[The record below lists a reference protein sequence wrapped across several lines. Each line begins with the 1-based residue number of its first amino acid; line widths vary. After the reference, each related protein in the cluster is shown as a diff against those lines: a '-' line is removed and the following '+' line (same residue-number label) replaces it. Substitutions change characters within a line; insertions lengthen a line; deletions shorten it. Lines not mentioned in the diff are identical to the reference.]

1 MDDNSKNTLEEFN
14 DDPRVTCQY
23 GASCY
28 QKNPKHHE
36 KYKHPPTI
44 QQAQVVEDC
53 AEQGKK
59 RKIDD
64 EYESDESVSSKKFK
78 NNKHNESELVV
89 DKQRISPS
97 PSTSTDDDDFVCDE
111 DDIERIMKEAS
122 IQKPIDN
129 SANSDKDLNVG
140 HSGVSSSGI
149 NNVVDKKKIILDLFL
164 VEMPDDFYKF
174 YEFCCS
180 LSKDDPQSA
189 LRSVDLNLVGPYD
202 VLLDKIKTYSDNDK
216 EKYLRHWRYYYD
228 PPEFQTILKGN
239 DKDGLHY
246 GYWRD
251 ESKAQPTFIAKN
263 SANKDYKIIPVAQN
277 IFSAVMAHIE
287 QRQKVANPFE
297 KGKIS
302 RVLQTLKNYAKTH
315 DISLEKNSAGM
326 QKRNREVVTKT
337 LHGAGVVV
345 PYNKKT
351 QLGYRQLSL
360 TDSHLIKLLH
370 QIEKADSIDVK
381 VYLGKLEEVVRLA
394 TIAADECDFGTPLEL
409 GHDLFS
415 CGIEAVQR
423 IALQMLALAYNL
435 LKRPEFLKI
444 AEAHISNRKKG
455 CDLSVL

>member
-1 MDDNSKNTLEEFN
+1 
-14 DDPRVTCQY
+14 
-23 GASCY
+23 
-28 QKNPKHHE
+28 
-36 KYKHPPTI
+36 
-44 QQAQVVEDC
+44 
-53 AEQGKK
+53 
-59 RKIDD
+59 
-64 EYESDESVSSKKFK
+64 
-78 NNKHNESELVV
+78 
-89 DKQRISPS
+89 
-97 PSTSTDDDDFVCDE
+97 
-111 DDIERIMKEAS
+111 
-122 IQKPIDN
+122 
-129 SANSDKDLNVG
+129 
-140 HSGVSSSGI
+140 
-149 NNVVDKKKIILDLFL
+149 
-164 VEMPDDFYKF
+164 MPDDFYKF

-189 LRSVDLNLVGPYD
+189 LRSVDLKLVGPYD
-202 VLLDKIKTYSDNDK
+202 VL
-216 EKYLRHWRYYYD
+216 YYYD

-251 ESKAQPTFIAKN
+251 ESKTQPTFIAKN
-263 SANKDYKIIPVAQN
+263 SANKNYKIKI
-277 IFSAVMAHIE
+277 
-287 QRQKVANPFE
+287 ANPFE

-315 DISLEKNSAGM
+315 DICLEKNSAGM
-326 QKRNREVVTKT
+326 QKRNREVITKT
-337 LHGAGVVV
+337 LHGAGIVV

-444 AEAHISNRKKG
+444 AEAHISHRKKG